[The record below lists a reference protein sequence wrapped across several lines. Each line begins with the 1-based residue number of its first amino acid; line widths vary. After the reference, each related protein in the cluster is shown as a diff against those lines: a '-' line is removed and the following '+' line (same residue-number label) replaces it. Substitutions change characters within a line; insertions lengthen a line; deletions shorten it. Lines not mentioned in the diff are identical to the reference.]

1 MNALVQ
7 SVSHTHTQTLVKG
20 QRPEVHPAGGVA
32 AALCF
37 ALQAS
42 KVAFINA
49 LTDAS
54 AVVFNHQC
62 AAAHSRMKV
71 MTNALYDSIDEAF
84 ESISSKCAKA
94 AATTEPVTVNAEDVI
109 KETLTHNKPVVA
121 SIGEALQDAVSCGCK
136 PGNCFWCV
144 ANDANKTLSA
154 SSVSAFDLGNNV
166 TGQFKAPLN
175 WNQMAGIG
183 VADGSSSSSTD
194 DVLSGSVTDGSSGN
208 SSSVTSSNS
217 SAAAVDDSAN
227 GIAGSGNSSST
238 SS

>member
-1 MNALVQ
+1 
-7 SVSHTHTQTLVKG
+7 
-20 QRPEVHPAGGVA
+20 
-32 AALCF
+32 
-37 ALQAS
+37 
-42 KVAFINA
+42 
-49 LTDAS
+49 
-54 AVVFNHQC
+54 
-62 AAAHSRMKV
+62 MKV

-94 AATTEPVTVNAEDVI
+94 AATSDPVTVNAEDVI

-144 ANDANKTLSA
+144 ANEANKTLSA

-183 VADGSSSSSTD
+183 LTDGSSSSSVD
-194 DVLSGSVTDGSSGN
+194 GASSESVTDNSSGGN
-208 SSSVTSSNS
+208 SSSVASSDSNAAAVDGSPSGAAGSSNS
-217 SAAAVDDSAN
+217 S
-227 GIAGSGNSSST
+227 NSSR
-238 SS
+238 

>member
-1 MNALVQ
+1 MY
-7 SVSHTHTQTLVKG
+7 S
-20 QRPEVHPAGGVA
+20 
-32 AALCF
+32 

-42 KVAFINA
+42 KAAFINA

-71 MTNALYDSIDEAF
+71 MTNVLYDSIDEAF

-94 AATTEPVTVNAEDVI
+94 AATSTPVTVNAEDVI
-109 KETLTHNKPVVA
+109 KKTLTHNKPVVA

-144 ANDANKTLSA
+144 ANEANKTLSA

-183 VADGSSSSSTD
+183 MADGSSSSSLD
-194 DVLSGSVTDGSSGN
+194 DASSDSVTDSSSGS
-208 SSSVTSSNS
+208 SSSVISIDSSAAEVGGSTSGVAGSGSSNS
-217 SAAAVDDSAN
+217 S
-227 GIAGSGNSSST
+227 NSSSR
-238 SS
+238 